1 MTREQ
6 YKQSVKDIMIN
17 NQNNLRDLEQFYNEN
32 KVDNMLAIIDQ
43 KKEQICNEIIEY
55 AEQNAKPCKWD
66 KDGNVLQYDTKIKP
80 IVINNYFFKP
90 IVPIG
95 NVEPMYNAEK
105 LSMVFDYYCYILAEV
120 NDKIG
125 DFPSSLTSFC
135 KLAGIT
141 LSTLR
146 TYKNSNDLSMR
157 IVVEKIYDQIGDVN
171 ISMSQLGI
179 VKERTTLFKMK
190 SENELVEKQQP
201 NVNINI
207 TEQVDMEQIA
217 DRISKYKV
225 FAKKKGAK

>member
-1 MTREQ
+1 MSIKE
-6 YKQSVKDIMIN
+6 KNNDIMIN
-17 NQNNLRDLEQFYNEN
+17 KQNQLRDLEQMYNEN
-32 KVDNMLAIIDQ
+32 KVDNMLATIQQQ
-43 KKEQICNEIIEY
+43 KEEICNEIIKY
-55 AEQNAKPCKWD
+55 ANKNTNPCKWD
-66 KDGNVLQYDTKIKP
+66 KDGFPLEYKVSIKP
-80 IVINNYFFKP
+80 IVINNYFFKS
-90 IVPIG
+90 IVPLG
-95 NVEPMYNAEK
+95 NVEPIYNAEK
-105 LSMVFDYYCYILAEV
+105 LSMVFDYYCDILAEV

-146 TYKNSNDLSMR
+146 SYKNSQDLSMR

-207 TEQVDMEQIA
+207 TEKVDMEQIA
-217 DRISKYKV
+217 NRIDKYKV
-225 FAKKKGAK
+225 FATKKGNK